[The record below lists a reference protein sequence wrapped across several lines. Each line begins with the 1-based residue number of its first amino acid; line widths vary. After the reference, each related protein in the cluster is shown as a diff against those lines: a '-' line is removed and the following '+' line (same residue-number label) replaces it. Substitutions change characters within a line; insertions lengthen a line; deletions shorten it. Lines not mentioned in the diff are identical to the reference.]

1 MALEGLPSAV
11 PAPAAGAPVTGMI
24 TGATAAPAPALD
36 ETLPLN
42 FLSVLTGT
50 LVTATAASSG
60 EAAPPAVDSST
71 DTPDDDEIGFEDL
84 SEFLTQ
90 VLVPGVN
97 PSPAPQPAPVDSDA
111 TVELDFSQGDA
122 RGGGDLSEMF
132 SAMTSAPADSKLP
145 AGSSELLRD
154 ALAAEKQDFASLVSL
169 PAADTAAVVD
179 VNAGESLSASPL
191 HAASVHHV
199 THNSGTQT
207 MTAEIRSPVGTQ
219 AWNDEVG
226 NQITWM
232 AQQGRESASL
242 KLTPEHLG
250 PIEVRI
256 NVQDGQTSVWFG
268 AANADTRAA
277 IEQALPRLRELFS
290 AQGLSLAD
298 SGVFQHAPHQQQQAA
313 GFSGTGARDGM
324 TSEEISGVTPVA
336 KRGAGILDLYA

>member
-1 MALEGLPSAV
+1 MNGTAAS
-11 PAPAAGAPVTGMI
+11 PAAGP
-24 TGATAAPAPALD
+24 D
-36 ETLPLN
+36 DTLPLN
-42 FLSVLTGT
+42 FLSVLNGT

-60 EAAPPAVDSST
+60 ETLPAVDSST
-71 DTPDDDEIGFEDL
+71 DTPDEDEIGFEDL

-90 VLVPGVN
+90 VLVPGAN
-97 PSPAPQPAPVDSDA
+97 PSPAPPPSPADSEA
-111 TVELDFSQGDA
+111 TVELDFSEGDTQ
-122 RGGGDLSEMF
+122 GGGDLTEVF
-132 SAMTSAPADSKLP
+132 SVMTSGADSQ
-145 AGSSELLRD
+145 GSELLRD
-154 ALAAEKQDFASLVSL
+154 ALAADKLDFASLL
-169 PAADTAAVVD
+169 PGADATAVPD
-179 VNAGESLSASPL
+179 VNAEQSLSASPL

-199 THNSGTQT
+199 THNNNSQT
-207 MTAEIRSPVGTQ
+207 MTAEIRSPMGTQ

-268 AANADTRAA
+268 AANADTRSA

-298 SGVFQHAPHQQQQAA
+298 SGVFHQAPHQQQQTA
-313 GFSGTGARDGM
+313 GFSGSGARDGM
-324 TSEEISGVTPVA
+324 TSEEISGVTPVS
-336 KRGAGILDLYA
+336 KRGTGILDLYA